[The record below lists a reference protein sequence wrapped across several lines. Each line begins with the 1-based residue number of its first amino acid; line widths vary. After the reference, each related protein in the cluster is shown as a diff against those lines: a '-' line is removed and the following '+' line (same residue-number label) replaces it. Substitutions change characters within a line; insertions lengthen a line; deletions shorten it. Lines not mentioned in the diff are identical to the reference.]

1 MSGTRHSVTSM
12 KQSEM
17 LSRFAA
23 GRLRDIACKIE
34 RGEEVYLTFDYARD
48 VEFLGFPE
56 LMGYFDKTCGT
67 QTETPSLSDVLDM
80 IHILR
85 SEGK

>member
-23 GRLRDIACKIE
+23 GRLRDIACKVE
-34 RGEEVYLTFDYARD
+34 RGEEVNLTFDIEND
-48 VEFLGFPE
+48 TLFIGFPE
-56 LMGYFDKTCGT
+56 LSGYFEKTLGDC
-67 QTETPSLSDVLDM
+67 EKTPGLSDVLDM
-80 IHILR
+80 ISILKI
-85 SEGK
+85 EGK